1 MLNVYI
7 GRANLPEGKDLIYDV
22 EKFFGVTKLLDCDF
36 VKSVLE
42 KVEQGRY
49 MSEYAFYDRFGY
61 GMKSNCLSTGSKI
74 LICTFMYPEYVINA
88 TELGDNGISL
98 LHECT
103 NGSVLFTR
111 SSIEFSSVPESGI
124 CLNGMVY
131 KDLWELNYQISI
143 SEV

>member
-7 GRANLPEGKDLIYDV
+7 GRSNIPEGKDLIFDV

-36 VKSVLE
+36 VKKVLE
-42 KVEQGRY
+42 RIECGRY
-49 MSEYAFYDRFGY
+49 MSEYTFYDRFGD

-74 LICTFMYPEYVINA
+74 LICTYTYPEYVINA

-98 LHECT
+98 LHECE

-111 SSIEFSSVPESGI
+111 SSIEFSGIPENGI
-124 CLNGMVY
+124 CLNGKVC
-131 KDLWELNYQISI
+131 KNLWELNYQLSI